1 MMQEKEIWKRLIYQ
15 GKDYGDFYEISN
27 YGEIRNAKTRKI
39 RRKNILKTGYYFV
52 SGSLG
57 SRDNKITFKNHKAVA
72 ETFIPNPKNLPM
84 VNHKDANKLNNYVG
98 NLEWCTNLENVRHAV
113 EHNLLRTYR
122 GADNGNAR
130 LNNEIA
136 EYIRNNFI
144 SCDKE
149 YGARALARKF
159 NVSHDTILRIV
170 HNESYVI

>member
-1 MMQEKEIWKRLIYQ
+1 MMQDKEIWKRLIYQ
-15 GKDYGDFYEISN
+15 GKDYGNFYEVSN
-27 YGEIRNAKTRKI
+27 YGEIRNAKTHKV
-39 RRKNILKTGYYFV
+39 RRKNITKNGYYFV

-57 SRDNKITFKNHKAVA
+57 SRSKKITFKNHKAVA
-72 ETFIPNPKNLPM
+72 ETFIPNFNNLPM
-84 VNHKDANKLNNYVG
+84 INHKDANKLNNYFE

-113 EHNLLRTYR
+113 EHNLFRTHR

-144 SCDKE
+144 ACDKE
-149 YGARALARKF
+149 YGARALSRKF

-170 HNESYVI
+170 HNESYIA